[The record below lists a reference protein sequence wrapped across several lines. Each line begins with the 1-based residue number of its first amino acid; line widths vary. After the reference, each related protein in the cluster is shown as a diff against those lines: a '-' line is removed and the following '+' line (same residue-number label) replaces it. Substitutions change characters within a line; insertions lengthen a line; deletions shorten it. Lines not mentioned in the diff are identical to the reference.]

1 MKFNVNLLTLLPL
14 IMHGIQT
21 AESMKGASGP
31 EKKAKAIELV
41 RTGLAGVETATG
53 KHPLDIPEAA
63 EAVDNGIDAVVHAV
77 NSVQKAKQ
85 AA

>member
-41 RTGLAGVETATG
+41 RTGLTGVETATG
-53 KHPLDIPEAA
+53 KHPLDIPETAA
-63 EAVDNGIDAVVHAV
+63 AVENGIDAVVGMVNAV
-77 NSVQKAKQ
+77 KKAK

>member
-21 AESMKGASGP
+21 AEGMKGATGA
-31 EKKAKAIELV
+31 EKKAAALELV
-41 RTGLAGVETATG
+41 RTGLTGVETATG
-53 KHPLDIPEAA
+53 KHPLDIPETAA
-63 EAVDNGIDAVVHAV
+63 AVENGIDAVVGMVNAV
-77 NSVQKAKQ
+77 KKAK